1 MAVTSEMDSFDL
13 AGPLPTGTTLLEAS
27 AGTGKTFTVAALVAR
42 YVAEDGVP
50 LDQLLVITFGRAA
63 SQELRE
69 RVRDQLV
76 AAERALADPGSAD
89 RDHPVIAAR
98 LDADDATVELRHRR
112 LRDALA
118 SFDAATIATTHQF
131 CQTVLRSLG
140 VAGDTDSGATLVESL
155 DELVVQVVD
164 DVYLRRFGGEAADP
178 PFGRDVA
185 LGLARTVVGDAHAEL
200 APARDPSTGS
210 GRRSESPAGARVAFA
225 RQVREEVDRR
235 KRRLGILSYDDL
247 LGRLA
252 EALTDEDAPARQRMR
267 QRWRIVLVDEFQD
280 TDPKQWEV
288 LDRAFTGHA
297 TMVLIGD
304 PKQAIYAFRGG
315 DVVTYLA
322 AAATATTR
330 ATLDVNR
337 RSDAALV
344 ERLQVVLRG
353 AALGDPRIVVRE
365 VSAAHPGSRLA
376 GAPSPAPFRVRRVE
390 RRTFRLARGLIR
402 ADDARRHIAADCA
415 ADIAALLDSDATWD
429 GEPVQARHV
438 AVLVGEWSHAE
449 LVRAELVRRGIPA
462 VVAGGTKLLTSPA
475 GDDWLALL
483 EALEQPHRSG
493 RVRAASLTSFLGRTL
508 SELDAGG
515 DELSD
520 ELADRLRGWALLLR
534 GRGVAALFEATEE
547 RGLGARVLGTVGGE
561 RLLTDL
567 RHLAQTLHE
576 TSRRESLG
584 LTGLLEWLRTERG
597 NLASERV
604 RRLDSDA
611 AAVQITTVHQSKG
624 LEYPIVHL
632 PFASMRFVRTVDV
645 ARFHDEQGTRTV
657 DVSGGGADWSVHERA
672 HLAEEAGEELRD
684 LYVALTRAQSQVVT
698 WWAPTRNTPD
708 GGLHRLLFGRRPG
721 QSAVPDVQDVKDDD
735 YAVRVLGLL
744 HELGGPASE
753 TSALSDAAP
762 ASPGAPVGAL
772 AARVFARDVDTEW
785 RRTSYSGLIRVAEQP
800 AGVSSEPEVEPTDDE
815 PETADVDRAPAA
827 APTPGVAS
835 PMADLPAGAAFG
847 SLVHGVLELADPEA
861 PDLHHEL
868 LAQVREQLH
877 WWPVGVDPEQIAAG
891 LLPSQHTSLG
901 PLASGL
907 RLVDLPMRDRLCELD
922 FEFPL
927 TGGDRSAAEPGG
939 RVGVRLED
947 VAGLLRRHLPAVD
960 PLASY
965 ADALVGPLGQQALRG
980 YLSGSID
987 VVLRVP
993 ARADRDD
1000 GEHRYVVV
1008 DYKTNL
1014 LGEPGTPLTSADYG
1028 RDEMAAAMLHSHYPL
1043 QALLYSVVL
1052 HRFLRWRLPAYDPA
1066 THLGG
1071 TLYLFLRGMCGPE
1084 TPVVDGHVA
1093 GVFDWTPPPGLVV
1106 ELSDLMNGIR

>member
-1 MAVTSEMDSFDL
+1 MTPGMEPFDL
-13 AGPLPTGTTLLEAS
+13 AGPLPVGTTLLEAS

-42 YVAEDGVP
+42 YVAEAGVP

-76 AAERALADPGSAD
+76 SAERALADPTTAD
-89 RDHPVIAAR
+89 RSHPVVGAL
-98 LDADDATVELRHRR
+98 LDADEDTVRLRHGR

-140 VAGDTDSGATLVESL
+140 VAGDTDTGATLVESL
-155 DELVVQVVD
+155 DELVAEVVD
-164 DVYLRRFGGEAADP
+164 DVYLRRFGALTSDP
-178 PFGRDVA
+178 PFGRAVA

-200 APARDPSTGS
+200 APASDP
-210 GRRSESPAGARVAFA
+210 ESSAGERVAFA
-225 RQVREEVDRR
+225 LEVREEVDRR

-252 EALTDEDAPARQRMR
+252 GALTDDDAPARQRMR
-267 QRWRIVLVDEFQD
+267 QRWKIVLVDEFQD

-288 LDRAFTGHA
+288 LHRAFSGHA

-322 AAATATTR
+322 AASTATTR
-330 ATLDVNR
+330 ATLGVNR
-337 RSDAALV
+337 RSDADLV
-344 ERLQVVLRG
+344 DRLQVVLRG
-353 AALGDPRIVVRE
+353 AALGDPGIVVRE
-365 VSAAHPGSRLA
+365 VTTDHPGTRLV
-376 GAPSPAPFRVRRVE
+376 GAPSPASFRVRRVE
-390 RRTFRLARGLIR
+390 RTGFPLARGLIR
-402 ADDARRHIAADCA
+402 AGDARHHIAADCA
-415 ADIAALLDSDATWD
+415 GDIATLLASDATWD
-429 GEPVQARHV
+429 GQPIQARHV

-449 LVRAELVRRGIPA
+449 LVRAELAGRGIPA
-462 VVAGGTKLLTSPA
+462 VVGGGTKLLTSPA

-483 EALEQPHRSG
+483 EALEQPHRPG
-493 RVRAASLTSFLGRTL
+493 RVRAAALTAFLGRTL
-508 SELDAGG
+508 SELDAGR
-515 DELSD
+515 DELTD

-547 RGLGARVLGTVGGE
+547 RGLTARVLGTVGGE

-584 LTGLLEWLRTERG
+584 LTGLLEWLRSERA
-597 NLASERV
+597 NAASERV

-624 LEYPIVHL
+624 LEYPVVHL
-632 PFASMRFVRTVDV
+632 PFVSMRYVRPVEV
-645 ARFHDEQGTRTV
+645 ARYHDDHGTRTV
-657 DVSGGGADWSVHERA
+657 DVSGGGAGWADHERA
-672 HLAEEAGEELRD
+672 HLGEEAGEELRD

-708 GGLHRLLFGRRPG
+708 GGLHRVLFGRRPD
-721 QSAVPDVQDVKDDD
+721 QAEVPDSQAVKDDA
-735 YAVRVLGLL
+735 YAAHVLGLL
-744 HELGGPASE
+744 HQLGGPTSEASV
-753 TSALSDAAP
+753 LSDAAP
-762 ASPGAPVGAL
+762 APPGTPVGQL
-772 AARVFARDVDTEW
+772 AARVFARGVDTDW
-785 RRTSYSGLIRVAEQP
+785 RRTSYSGLIRVQEQP
-800 AGVSSEPEVEPTDDE
+800 AGVSSEPEAGPTDDE
-815 PETADVDRAPAA
+815 PDTTEAGGRSETDASLLARRPLI
-827 APTPGVAS
+827 S
-835 PMADLPAGAAFG
+835 PMADLPAGAGFG
-847 SLVHGVLELADPEA
+847 SLVHGVLEVTDPEA
-861 PDLHHEL
+861 PDLHDEL
-868 LAQVREQLH
+868 LGHVREQLL
-877 WWPVGVDPEQIAAG
+877 WWPVAFDAERIATA
-891 LLPSQHTSLG
+891 LVPSQQTSLG
-901 PLASGL
+901 RLASGL
-907 RLVDLPMRDRLCELD
+907 RLVDIPRRDRLCELD

-927 TGGDRSAAEPGG
+927 TGGDRPAVG
-939 RVGVRLED
+939 RGDAHLSD
-947 VAGLLRRHLPAVD
+947 VAGLLRRHLSADD

-965 ADALVGPLGQQALRG
+965 ADQLVGPLGGQALRG

-993 ARADRDD
+993 GESD
-1000 GEHRYVVV
+1000 GDHRYVVV
-1008 DYKTNL
+1008 DYKTNV
-1014 LGEPGTPLTSADYG
+1014 LGEPGTTVSAGDYG
-1028 RDEMAAAMLHSHYPL
+1028 RAEMAAAMLHSHYPL

-1052 HRFLRWRLPAYDPA
+1052 HRFLRWRLPAYDPQ

-1084 TPVVDGHVA
+1084 TPVVAGHVA
-1093 GVFDWTPPPGLVV
+1093 GVFDWSPPASLVV
-1106 ELSDLMNGIR
+1106 GLSDLMDGAAR

>member
-1 MAVTSEMDSFDL
+1 MADPTERPEMDAFDL
-13 AGPLPTGTTLLEAS
+13 SGPLPTGTTLLEAS

-42 YVAEDGVP
+42 YVAEDDVP

-69 RVRDQLV
+69 RVREQLV
-76 AAERALADPGSAD
+76 AAERALADPASAD
-89 RDHPVIAAR
+89 RAHPVVAR
-98 LDADDATVELRHRR
+98 LLDAPAAEVAERHRR

-118 SFDAATIATTHQF
+118 SFDSATIATTHQF

-140 VAGDTDSGATLVESL
+140 IAGDTDTGATLVESL
-155 DELVVQVVD
+155 DELVVEVVD
-164 DVYLRRFGGEAADP
+164 DVYLRRFGQLTSDP
-178 PFGRDVA
+178 PFTREAA
-185 LGLARTVVGDAHAEL
+185 LTLARTVVGDAHAVL
-200 APARDPSTGS
+200 AAADTA
-210 GRRSESPAGARVAFA
+210 ESDAGQRVAFA
-225 RQVREEVDRR
+225 QAVRDEVDRR
-235 KRRLGILSYDDL
+235 KRRLGVLSYDDL

-252 EALTDEDAPARQRMR
+252 DALDTEDAPACERMR

-288 LDRAFTGHA
+288 LHRAFSGHA

-322 AAATATTR
+322 AADTATTR
-330 ATLDVNR
+330 ATLGTNR
-337 RSDAALV
+337 RSDGDLV

-353 AALGDPRIVVRE
+353 AALGDERIVVHD
-365 VSAAHPGSRLA
+365 VTAAHSGTRLA
-376 GAPSPAPFRVRRVE
+376 GAPSPAPFRVRQV
-390 RRTFRLARGLIR
+390 RRRGFALARGQIR

-415 ADIAALLDSDATWD
+415 GDIAALLASGATWD
-429 GEPVQARHV
+429 GEPIAARHV

-449 LVRAELVRRGIPA
+449 LVRAALAQRGIPA
-462 VVAGGTKLLTSPA
+462 VVGGGTKLLVSPA
-475 GDDWLALL
+475 GDQWLTLL

-493 RVRAASLTSFLGRTL
+493 RVRAAALTSFLGHTL

-515 DELSD
+515 DDLTD
-520 ELADRLRGWALLLR
+520 TLADRLRGWGLLLR

-547 RGLGARVLGTVGGE
+547 RGLTARVLGTVGGE

-576 TSRRESLG
+576 TSRRDSLG
-584 LTGLLEWLRTERG
+584 LTGLLEWLRSERE

-624 LEYPIVHL
+624 LQYPVVHL
-632 PFASMRFVRTVDV
+632 PFASMRFVRPVDV
-645 ARFHDEQGTRTV
+645 ARYHDTDGTRMV
-657 DVSGGGADWSVHERA
+657 DVAGGGASWPAHEQA
-672 HLAEEAGEELRD
+672 NLAEEAGEELRD

-698 WWAPTRNTPD
+698 WWAPTANTQH
-708 GGLHRLLFGRRPG
+708 GGLHRLLFGRQPG
-721 QSAVPDVQDVKDDD
+721 QDAVPDQQAVKDDD
-735 YAVRVLGLL
+735 YAAKVLGLL
-744 HELGGPASE
+744 GEMGGPAPEESVVSTE
-753 TSALSDAAP
+753 AAAVP
-762 ASPGAPVGAL
+762 KPSVGAL
-772 AARVFARDVDTEW
+772 AARAFDREVDVEW
-785 RRTSYSGLIRVAEQP
+785 RRTSYSGLIRVQEQP
-800 AGVSSEPEVEPTDDE
+800 TGVTSEPEVAPKDDE
-815 PETADVDRAPAA
+815 YAQETTPLAPPA
-827 APTPGVAS
+827 TRSGVPS
-835 PMADLPAGAAFG
+835 PMADLPSGATFG

-861 PDLHHEL
+861 ADLRAEL
-868 LAQVREQLH
+868 IAHTREQLP
-877 WWPVGVDPEQIAAG
+877 WWPVGVEAEQVADG
-891 LLPSQHTSLG
+891 LLPSQHTPLG

-907 RLVDLPMRDRLCELD
+907 RLVDIPSRDRLCELD

-927 TGGDRSAAEPGG
+927 TGGDRPATQRA
-939 RVGVRLED
+939 GVHLAD
-947 VAGLLRRHLPAVD
+947 VAGLLRAHLPAED

-965 ADALVGPLGQQALRG
+965 ADQLIGPLGEQALRG

-993 ARADRDD
+993 EASASD
-1000 GEHRYVVV
+1000 EHRYVVV

-1014 LGEPGTPLTSADYG
+1014 LGEPGTPVTSADYG
-1028 RDEMAAAMLHSHYPL
+1028 YDEMAVAMLHSHYPL

-1052 HRFLRWRLPAYDPA
+1052 HRFLRWRLPSYDPER
-1066 THLGG
+1066 HLGG
-1071 TLYLFLRGMCGPE
+1071 VLYLFLRGMCGPD

-1093 GVFDWTPPPGLVV
+1093 GVFDWSPTHPLVTA
-1106 ELSDLMNGIR
+1106 LSDLLEGVAT